1 MIEFKKYEAKT
12 LNEATSKAILD
23 LSVPEEDLI
32 LKIIEEKG
40 GLFKKCII
48 EVTTVNNVIN
58 HLKDTI
64 TEITKLMNIEVNLE
78 VRRRENTINIK
89 LFSDNNAILIG
100 KNGRTISA
108 LQLLLKQM
116 LYNEIGDKVKIL
128 LDVENYKEKRVKN
141 LTYLAKKVAKEVADT
156 KIEVQLERMN
166 SYERRIIHTVLAD
179 NKKVI
184 TESEGEEPNRY
195 VVIKPKEDE

>member
-32 LKIIEEKG
+32 LKVIEEKG

-58 HLKDTI
+58 YLKDTI

-128 LDVENYKEKRVKN
+128 LDVENYKEKRIKN

-166 SYERRIIHTVLAD
+166 SYERRIIHEALAD
-179 NKKVI
+179 NKYVY
-184 TESEGEEPNRY
+184 TESFGEEPERY
-195 VVIKPKEDE
+195 VVVKPRED

>member
-166 SYERRIIHTVLAD
+166 SYERRIIHEALAD
-179 NKKVI
+179 NKYVY
-184 TESEGEEPNRY
+184 TESFGEEPERY
-195 VVIKPKEDE
+195 VVVKPRED

>member
-32 LKIIEEKG
+32 IKILEEKG

-58 HLKDTI
+58 HLKDII

-166 SYERRIIHTVLAD
+166 SYERRIIHEALAD
-179 NKKVI
+179 NKYVY
-184 TESEGEEPNRY
+184 TESFGEEPERY
-195 VVIKPKEDE
+195 VVVKPRED